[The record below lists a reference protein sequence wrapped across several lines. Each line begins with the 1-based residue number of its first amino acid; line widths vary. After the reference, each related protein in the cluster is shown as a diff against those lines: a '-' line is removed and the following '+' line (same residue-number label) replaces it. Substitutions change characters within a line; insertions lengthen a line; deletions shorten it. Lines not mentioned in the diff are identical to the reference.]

1 MVINKDE
8 VCIFIPT
15 LNEAPTIGELVRSF
29 KEMGFMDVL
38 VLDGNSTDKT
48 AEIAKNEGAS
58 IFLQKRGKGKGNAI
72 IEALNYID
80 QPYILMLDGDGTYL
94 PEDAEKML
102 EPLFNGYDHV
112 IGNRLDTFEPGSL
125 SRLNHFGNQVINYL
139 FKVAHGTYL
148 HDILSGYRA
157 FTLESLQNLNLREG
171 GFEIETEI
179 SAECVRNELRIQ
191 IVDVVYKKRPG
202 TETKLRPLRDGGKI
216 IAAVWRL
223 AKISNPIFYFGVIGL
238 VIVLIGIVLG
248 ILISID
254 WFKGVT
260 HTELAILTVLLI
272 LIGFQIFMFG
282 VIADMLVSFNRDLR
296 MEIQKF
302 RPPNPPR

>member
-58 IFLQKRGKGKGNAI
+58 IFFQKRGKGKGNAI